1 MFFFGY
7 VFDMFLFIDMIVII
21 NLNGKDAFK
30 TVGWDGIGSAWHE
43 LAWLCLVSSGWLGL
57 HEFTL
62 D

>member
-1 MFFFGY
+1 MFI
-7 VFDMFLFIDMIVII
+7 FIGMIVII

-30 TVGWDGIGSAWHE
+30 TVG
-43 LAWLCLVSSGWLGL
+43 LPWLGLVGSGWLGL

>member
-1 MFFFGY
+1 
-7 VFDMFLFIDMIVII
+7 MFLFIDMIVII

-30 TVGWDGIGSAWHE
+30 TVGWDRIGSARHK
-43 LAWLCLVSSGWLGL
+43 LAWLGLVGSGWLGL